1 VDARLAFR
9 GLAQPAG
16 VSALAED
23 GSGDIGS
30 CPISVAGAGSGAG
43 AAGAML
49 AGFATFFG
57 AAFFTAFFAAG
68 ALFGAAFFAFLAT
81 ALLGFFDGR
90 AFFFAT
96 LRFAT
101 ARFAFATG
109 RFFPLRFFFAMVS
122 LLLAV
127 VRLLCRRV
135 VPKKSAVIC
144 A

>member
-1 VDARLAFR
+1 M
-9 GLAQPAG
+9 AG

-23 GSGDIGS
+23 DSDDIGS
-30 CPISVAGAGSGAG
+30 CPISVAGPGSGDGAGAG

-49 AGFATFFG
+49 TGFATFFG

>member
-1 VDARLAFR
+1 
-9 GLAQPAG
+9 

-43 AAGAML
+43 AGAIGAML

-57 AAFFTAFFAAG
+57 ATFFTAFFAAG
-68 ALFGAAFFAFLAT
+68 ALFGAAFLAFLAT
-81 ALLGFFDGR
+81 VLLGFFDGR
-90 AFFFAT
+90 AFFAT